1 MKFFKFIGVP
11 VRLLSFFIILNLIAC
26 GGSSPPPPS
35 PPANAT
41 INSINISPYQIDIA
55 NTSSFQ
61 LVAVA
66 YYSDDT
72 SRIVTDE
79 VSWSLQNNIANISN
93 SGLITA
99 TSLGTS
105 TITATLDS
113 VSSFAQL
120 NVTAVTLSSIN
131 IDPDSNSIAEGT
143 NLALHANGIYDDLSS
158 QDLTTQVT
166 WQSSNTDIAT
176 INADGILTAQNAG
189 DVIVTATLGSVNNT
203 TAIAITAATLDSINV
218 TPGDISIANGT
229 STNLQATGFYSDSSS
244 QNLTSQ
250 VSWQSNDPDIAEIN
264 SSGSLTSKNTG
275 NTIVTASLN
284 GQTSSTSI
292 TVTSAILSSINIT
305 PGQTSIANGTSS
317 SLLATGL
324 YTDQTTQDLTQ
335 QVSWRSNNNAIS
347 DIDFNG
353 VVSGNSV
360 GTSIITAS
368 LGTISNTASVDIT
381 TATLISIN
389 VTPNVTSI
397 ANGTNTSL
405 IASGFYTDDST
416 QDLTQQVSW
425 QSDDSN
431 ILEVSS
437 SGVVTARSVGSAT
450 ITASFE
456 GQSNS
461 SSITVTTATLESITV
476 SPNSSSLPNGTN
488 INLQATGFYS
498 DSTSQDLTAQVSW
511 QSNDSA
517 IAETSSLGL
526 VTARSVGSATIT
538 ASFEGQSN
546 SSSITVT
553 TATLESITVSPN
565 SSSLPN
571 GTNINLQA
579 TGFYSDS
586 TSQDLTAQVSWQSN
600 DSAIAETSSLGLVTA
615 RSIGSATI
623 TANFNGKSSSSSIT
637 ITDATIDSITVSPN
651 TSSLPNGT
659 NINLQATG
667 FYSDSSSKDLTTQ
680 VSWQSSNNTI
690 AEISNLGLLTARSVG
705 TAVITT
711 NFEGQS
717 NSASITVTAATL
729 DSITVSPNT
738 SSLPNGTNI
747 NLQATGFY
755 SDASSQDLT
764 TQVSWQSGNNAI
776 AEISNLGLLTAR
788 SIGVATITASFDGK
802 NSSSSITITD
812 ATIDSITVS
821 PNTSSLPNGTN
832 INLQATGFY
841 SDASS
846 KDLTAQVSWQ
856 SGDNAIAEI
865 SNLGLLTARSIGSAT
880 ITASF
885 DGQSSTALITITPA
899 TLNSININ
907 PGNLAIAN
915 GTSGSLLATG
925 LYSDLTTQNLTQ
937 QVTWQ
942 SSDNSIAEI
951 NTDGLVTGYSTGTA
965 TITAHLNGLSSTT
978 SVSVTT
984 ETLNS
989 INISPNTSSFAA
1001 GTVTQLSAY
1010 GIYSDL
1016 STQNLTTQVTWQSSN
1031 SSIAEID
1038 QNGLVT
1044 GNTTGTVTITADFNG
1059 TSSTALIDI
1068 TAANLSSIVISPD
1081 ATSLANGTNL
1091 NLQAIG
1097 NYTGQPAQDLT
1108 SSVIWQS
1115 SDPTIAEV
1123 NSEGLVTSHK
1133 VGTVTISAS
1142 KGTVTSSTT
1151 VTVSAASLTQINLAP
1166 ANVSIALGTEYQF
1179 TVSGLYS
1186 DGTVQDLTQ
1195 QVSWIFSNDTIAE
1208 TVNNTSGL
1216 LLGTTIGT
1224 TSVAVSLNGITGI
1237 ASLTVTDAVINT
1249 LEINSPSTSIALGTT
1264 LQLEAVAV
1272 YSNSSNQTVTEQ
1284 ALWQSSNPEVAAVSS
1299 TGEITSATQGTTTIT
1314 SIYNN
1319 TSATLTINVSGAIL
1333 SSIEIT
1339 PLTQSIAAGTS
1350 QAFSAT
1356 GIYTDTSFHDI
1367 TDLVTWDSSNK
1378 TIASISNTP
1387 DSKGQLSSLLS
1398 GQTNISASLG
1408 TVSATNLL
1416 TVTNAVLTSI
1426 DITPNASEISNG
1438 FTQTYAAIAH
1448 YSDGSTNDVT
1458 DQAIWSTSNLSIANS
1473 NNSVIQSLQTGDVT
1487 VSANIGDVFGF
1498 ASLSINSA
1506 VLQSISIDQL
1516 DVSIAKGTQFEF
1528 TVTGHYSDS
1537 STQNLTNYV
1546 TWSSSSP
1553 LIATI
1558 QNTTNAS
1565 GIAQGISEGQSLIRA
1580 SYADISNSTNLTVT
1594 TATLTSI
1601 SLQTIDTTLIA
1612 GIAQNI
1618 IATGTYSDTTT
1629 QDISNDVTWDSSDI
1643 SIAAIS
1649 NAIESKG
1656 EVIGYTPG
1664 SSTINALLNGVTSS
1678 DLILTI
1684 TLDPNAAI
1692 SISANA
1698 FPNVILNNDIDTAT
1712 ITATVKPAGTGG
1724 VIPSTPIDFIV
1735 TDNGSTTT
1743 TTVNTING
1751 VATLDITSLT
1761 EGFITVET
1769 QIQSSTLTSSTNLR
1783 STVNFSNVLSP
1794 ALLFEPI
1801 YSNGSYLIGS
1811 RFGLYMRNLSNRD
1824 FNIYEF
1830 QVLHD
1835 GKDLFGSPTP
1845 GSVFDDGILSAGE
1858 FLWAVYVVDTD
1869 IVNAGVIGTRFFLTD
1884 RISGAAFGFGKN
1896 FAPPP

>member
-189 DVIVTATLGSVNNT
+189 DVIVTATLGTVNNT

-437 SGVVTARSVGSAT
+437 SGV
-450 ITASFE
+450 
-456 GQSNS
+456 
-461 SSITVTTATLESITV
+461 
-476 SPNSSSLPNGTN
+476 
-488 INLQATGFYS
+488 
-498 DSTSQDLTAQVSW
+498 
-511 QSNDSA
+511 
-517 IAETSSLGL
+517 

-915 GTSGSLLATG
+915 GTSSSLLVTG

-1123 NSEGLVTSHK
+1123 NPEGLVTSHK

-1151 VTVSAASLTQINLAP
+1151 VTVSAASLTQINLTP

-1387 DSKGQLSSLLS
+1387 GNKGQLSSLLS

-1487 VSANIGDVFGF
+1487 VSANIGDIFGF

-1528 TVTGHYSDS
+1528 TATGHYSDS
-1537 STQNLTNYV
+1537 STKDLTNYV

-1565 GIAQGISEGQSLIRA
+1565 GITQGISEGQSLIKA
-1580 SYADISNSTNLTVT
+1580 SYANISNSTNLTVT

-1835 GKDLFGSPTP
+1835 GIDLFGSPTP